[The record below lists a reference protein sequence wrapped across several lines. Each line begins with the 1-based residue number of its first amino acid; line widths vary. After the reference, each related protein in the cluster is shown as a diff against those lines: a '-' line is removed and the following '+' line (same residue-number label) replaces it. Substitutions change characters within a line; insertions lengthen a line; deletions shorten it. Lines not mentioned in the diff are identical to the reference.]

1 MCIRCYAEQSRT
13 KSMEFAAIF
22 IVLVLLSIGGA
33 VLKAYLAKSPTFG
46 KECPFCKVRGRL
58 DTKEIERNYL
68 ENVKKR
74 KTDGLAL
81 LGESLGESPEIKEFK
96 RFMVTF
102 HHRCQ
107 ACGKDWTTSTEE
119 LKEASLANFSR
130 SLGNFV
136 DK

>member
-1 MCIRCYAEQSRT
+1 
-13 KSMEFAAIF
+13 MEFAAIL
-22 IVLVLLSIGGA
+22 IALLLLSVGGA

-46 KECPFCKVRGRL
+46 KECPFCKVRGQV

-68 ENVKKR
+68 ENVKK
-74 KTDGLAL
+74 KKDGLAL
-81 LGESLGESPEIKEFK
+81 LGESAQIEEFK

-102 HHRCQ
+102 HHCCQ

-119 LKEASLANFSR
+119 LKEDGLANFSR
-130 SLGNFV
+130 ALGNFV

>member
-1 MCIRCYAEQSRT
+1 
-13 KSMEFAAIF
+13 MEFAAIF

-33 VLKAYLAKSPTFG
+33 VLKAFLAKSPTFG
-46 KECPFCKVRGRL
+46 KECPFCKVRGQV

-74 KTDGLAL
+74 RDGLAL
-81 LGESLGESPEIKEFK
+81 LGESPQIEEYK

-119 LKEASLANFSR
+119 LKEDGLANFSR
-130 SLGNFV
+130 ALGNFV